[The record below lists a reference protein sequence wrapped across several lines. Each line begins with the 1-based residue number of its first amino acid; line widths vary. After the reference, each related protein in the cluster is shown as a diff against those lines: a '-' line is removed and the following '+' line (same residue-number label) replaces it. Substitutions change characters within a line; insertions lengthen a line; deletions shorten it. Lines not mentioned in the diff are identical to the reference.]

1 MFVVRT
7 QISQNQD
14 YPEKAKPGLT
24 QNKPNYLYQNKLGY
38 INDQSHSVLNFQCE
52 IEMLVPFVVLEY
64 TQYCW

>member
-14 YPEKAKPGLT
+14 YPEKAQPGLT

-38 INDQSHSVLNFQCE
+38 INDQFHIKRHKTTYFNFFQ
-52 IEMLVPFVVLEY
+52 LVR
-64 TQYCW
+64 